1 MTALMQDLRYA
12 GRQLRKTP
20 GFTATALLTLALGIG
35 ANAAIFTLVH
45 AVLLQNLP
53 VADPHTLI
61 HLGDNGHD
69 CCVGGIV
76 ARDNGNYSNFSTDTY
91 QQLKKGLPEFEE
103 LAAMQAGF
111 SYRPVV
117 ARRDGTQAKAAS
129 LVAEFVSGN
138 YFRTFGLRPAAGRL
152 LADSDDL
159 PGAPPTAVMSFATW
173 QRDYAG
179 EAAVVGSTFW
189 VNTKAVTVVGIAPH
203 GYYGDRLTSIPP
215 DFYLPIE
222 TMPALASAPYVHDPT
237 TMWLYIV
244 GRLKP
249 GVALGPLQEKVN
261 AKVRQIFAMQNDFP
275 TERGRQLLPRVHV
288 GLTPGG
294 AGIQTMQE
302 DYASHLHLLMWI
314 SGLVL
319 LIACANIANLMLVR
333 AWPGAQR
340 CRCDRRWERCA
351 DGLCASS

>member
-1 MTALMQDLRYA
+1 
-12 GRQLRKTP
+12 
-20 GFTATALLTLALGIG
+20 
-35 ANAAIFTLVH
+35 
-45 AVLLQNLP
+45 
-53 VADPHTLI
+53 
-61 HLGDNGHD
+61 
-69 CCVGGIV
+69 
-76 ARDNGNYSNFSTDTY
+76 
-91 QQLKKGLPEFEE
+91 
-103 LAAMQAGF
+103 
-111 SYRPVV
+111 
-117 ARRDGTQAKAAS
+117 
-129 LVAEFVSGN
+129 
-138 YFRTFGLRPAAGRL
+138 
-152 LADSDDL
+152 
-159 PGAPPTAVMSFATW
+159 MSFATW

-314 SGLVL
+314 SGLGL
-319 LIACANIANLMLVR
+319 LDIWIGISEAVHYR
-333 AWPGAQR
+333 DYRG
-340 CRCDRRWERCA
+340 
-351 DGLCASS
+351 